1 MRQSGLLA
9 AAGLHALAHHRERL
23 PEDHANAKRMAEM
36 LAGEPGLEVDPA
48 RVETNIVMI
57 DIAPPRSAQALVAAC
72 GERGVRISAITSKR
86 LRLVTHMDVDRAAC
100 EKAADVLIKAARFA

>member
-1 MRQSGLLA
+1 MMA
-9 AAGLHALAHHRERL
+9 ERL
-23 PEDHANAKRMAEM
+23 V
-36 LAGEPGLEVDPA
+36 GEPGLDVDPA

-72 GERGVRISAITSKR
+72 GDRGVRVSAITPRR

-100 EKAADVLIKAARFA
+100 QRAAEVLIEAARFA